1 MALVDVASLK
11 PLSEYCEEVGTHA
24 ACLLA
29 RRVRSRLGSNRSL
42 ESNVPV
48 PCFETSREDACDEAA
63 DLMSQSE
70 SDDEPGESTYYD
82 VLYCAPDADETQ
94 LRQAY
99 KQQALHWHPD
109 KNSDPEAEER
119 FKLINTAWSVL
130 SDSAKRA
137 AYDRRVLHGEHDE
150 GQDASHEYSA
160 AVAREAW
167 QAFMKADE
175 LQRRTQARR
184 ERSLV
189 IGVCSL
195 VLSAVGLLLLLW
207 NFAGDSILLF
217 PPPLELRNDELS
229 RFPLDLDFK
238 RFSER
243 LTARHT
249 SRLPKESAAWL
260 AYGARFF
267 GAYGP
272 SLLRTHT
279 PYLRLLLNRTSE
291 IRRAPTA
298 GGAPGRGYLLK
309 SAHDGEDIYGRP
321 INLVSNTYLFLTSE
335 RPTTWPAVSVCVR
348 LLRSGGAKHKEWWD
362 DMSRAVGGRLRP
374 IALAVAPNS
383 ECQPEFGL
391 PVLALT
397 TTGALL
403 AATLAVRLLA

>member
-1 MALVDVASLK
+1 
-11 PLSEYCEEVGTHA
+11 
-24 ACLLA
+24 
-29 RRVRSRLGSNRSL
+29 
-42 ESNVPV
+42 
-48 PCFETSREDACDEAA
+48 
-63 DLMSQSE
+63 MSQSE
-70 SDDEPGESTYYD
+70 SDDERGETLYD

-119 FKLINTAWSVL
+119 FKRINEAWSVL
-130 SDSAKRA
+130 SDSSKRA
-137 AYDRRVLHGEHDE
+137 AYDRRVLRGEHDE

-167 QAFMKADE
+167 QAFMRAEE
-175 LQRRTQARR
+175 LQRRTQVRR

-189 IGVCSL
+189 VGVCSL
-195 VLSAVGLLLLLW
+195 ALSAAGLLLLLW
-207 NFAGDSILLF
+207 SFAGDSPLLF

-243 LTARHT
+243 LSARHI
-249 SRLPKESAAWL
+249 SRLPEKSAAWL
-260 AYGARFF
+260 AYCTSLGARFF

-298 GGAPGRGYLLK
+298 GGAPAGRAYLLK
-309 SAHDGEDIYGRP
+309 SAHHGEDIYGRP
-321 INLVSNTYLFLTSE
+321 IDLVSHTYLFLTGE
-335 RPTTWPAVSVCVR
+335 RPATWPALSVCVR
-348 LLRSGGAKHKEWWD
+348 LLRSGGARQKEWWD

-391 PVLALT
+391 PVLVVSTA
-397 TTGALL
+397 GALL
-403 AATLAVRLLA
+403 AATLSVRLLAKG